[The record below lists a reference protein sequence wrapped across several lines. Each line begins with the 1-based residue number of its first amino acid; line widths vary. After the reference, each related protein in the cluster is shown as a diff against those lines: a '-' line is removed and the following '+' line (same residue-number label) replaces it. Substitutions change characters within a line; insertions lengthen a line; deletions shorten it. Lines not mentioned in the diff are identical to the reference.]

1 MFSYCVRNGRNRT
14 WQSPKMAHLT
24 RVTAPEIIIRVDT
37 DLLRWPT
44 DDELE
49 EDEPYFAG
57 NRRYEDFRGF
67 DWRDAIV
74 AIRVDRDA
82 MKSVQSGSV
91 AEEVL
96 RDQLGGSEFEGP
108 PWGLDIGVA
117 GAVAALSAFGAI
129 PAASCNGGRLGAH
142 HSYSHPL
149 VAFFALPE
157 MVAELMRCA
166 EASGAGLTNSP
177 NHDGTLLVFSH
188 RLEGLTA
195 FARHLIRRR
204 PRS

>member
-1 MFSYCVRNGRNRT
+1 
-14 WQSPKMAHLT
+14 MA
-24 RVTAPEIIIRVDT
+24 APETIIRIDA

-67 DWRDAIV
+67 DWRDAIL
-74 AIRVDRDA
+74 AIRIDRR
-82 MKSVQSGSV
+82 SIRSIRTGSV
-91 AEEVL
+91 AEEDL
-96 RDQLGGSEFEGP
+96 RDQLGGSTFEGP

-117 GAVAALSAFGAI
+117 GTVAALSAFGAI
-129 PAASCNGGRLGAH
+129 PAASCNGGQLGAH

-149 VAFFALPE
+149 VAFFARPE
-157 MVAELMRCA
+157 MVQQLIHYAK
-166 EASGAGLTNSP
+166 ASGAGLTNSP
-177 NHDGTLLVFSH
+177 NDDGTLLVFSH
-188 RLEGLTA
+188 ELEALTT
-195 FARHLIRRR
+195 FASQLVRGR